1 MIGPGRT
8 IAKAKAGLQHLA
20 AVEAK
25 RKAQHALDLLR
36 NKYCAALARNDQA
49 ETRKLDREYREALL
63 PAFERAAAAEREA
76 RAELETAR

>member
-8 IAKAKAGLQHLA
+8 ITKAKAGLQHLA

-49 ETRKLDREYREALL
+49 ETRKLDREYHEALL
-63 PAFERAAAAEREA
+63 PAFECAAAAEREA